1 MHWLRSLS
9 IKYKIFLIPF
19 VGVIGFACNHLI
31 NNNVNSNNAT
41 RLAAIRDVY
50 FPVLEKADTNII
62 RLDRITETLNA
73 GVSTGEMDMV
83 DVASDLRGEMLAT
96 FMEIIDL
103 YPEKEK
109 KIKRYMI
116 EFKSYY
122 EEASSLSIGMIDGT
136 ADFSTL
142 NEHVERMGLALNKI
156 QNSLNTFRSDSHKEF
171 IDVVQQ
177 TTDDANNALVVGGI
191 VSLVIVLVLM
201 MTAYSVAM
209 LITKNI
215 GGVVASLRDIAS
227 GEGDLTKRIEQ
238 NSADEIGELVESFN
252 AFIEKLQGI
261 ITEVIDSVAPLISV
275 SKNLQE
281 LTQQTKMMATSQQTT
296 IQDVTQAI
304 SQVFDSV
311 NEVAINA
318 AAAAE
323 SAMQADN
330 EAKIG
335 ESISHTTVAAIN
347 QLASEVEQAVVTNR
361 QLETDTEGVGAIL
374 EVIQGVAEQV
384 NLLALNAAIEA
395 ARAGEHGRGFA
406 VVADEVRTLASKTQ
420 DSTKQIQKVIDQLRK
435 TARMITDIMEASQAQ
450 AIESVSQAGRSGQS
464 FAEITLK
471 VGTISDMNYQIAS
484 ATEEQQRTS
493 QTMLESVEGIKVSAG
508 KSAIMAGEVAEET
521 QALIDVTEKL
531 QRVAKQFKV

>member
-9 IKYKIFLIPF
+9 IKYKIFLIPI

-31 NNNVNSNNAT
+31 NNNVNSNNAA

-62 RLDRITETLNA
+62 RLDRITESLNA

-83 DVASDLRGEMLAT
+83 DVAADLREEMQAT
-96 FMEIIDL
+96 FLEIIEL
-103 YPEKEK
+103 YPEKENK
-109 KIKRYMI
+109 VKGYMG
-116 EFKSYY
+116 EFEGYY
-122 EEASSLSIGMIDGT
+122 EEASSLSVGMIDGT

-142 NEHVERMGLALNKI
+142 NAHVERMGLALNKI
-156 QNSLNTFRSDSHKEF
+156 QSSLNTFRSDSHKEF

-177 TTDDANNALVVGGI
+177 TTDDANHALFVGGM
-191 VSLVIVLVLM
+191 VALVIVVVLM
-201 MTAYSVAM
+201 ITSYSIAM

-261 ITEVIDSVAPLISV
+261 ITEVIASVAPLISV

-281 LTQQTKMMATSQQTT
+281 LTQQTTMMAASQQTT

-323 SAMQADN
+323 SAQQADG
-330 EAKIG
+330 EAKKG
-335 ESISHTTVAAIN
+335 ESISHTTVTAIN

-361 QLETDTEGVGAIL
+361 QLETDTEGVGVIL

-406 VVADEVRTLASKTQ
+406 VVADEVRSLASKTQ
-420 DSTKQIQKVIDQLRK
+420 DSTKQIQQVIDQLRK
-435 TARMITDIMEASQAQ
+435 TAGIITDIMEAGQAQ
-450 AIESVSQAGRSGQS
+450 AIESVSHAGRSGQS
-464 FAEITLK
+464 FAAINLK
-471 VGTISDMNYQIAS
+471 VGSISDMNYQIAS

-508 KSAIMAGEVAEET
+508 KSAVMAGEVAEET
-521 QALIDVTEKL
+521 QALIAVTERL

>member
-1 MHWLRSLS
+1 
-9 IKYKIFLIPF
+9 
-19 VGVIGFACNHLI
+19 
-31 NNNVNSNNAT
+31 
-41 RLAAIRDVY
+41 
-50 FPVLEKADTNII
+50 
-62 RLDRITETLNA
+62 
-73 GVSTGEMDMV
+73 MV
-83 DVASDLRGEMLAT
+83 A
-96 FMEIIDL
+96 
-103 YPEKEK
+103 
-109 KIKRYMI
+109 
-116 EFKSYY
+116 
-122 EEASSLSIGMIDGT
+122 
-136 ADFSTL
+136 
-142 NEHVERMGLALNKI
+142 
-156 QNSLNTFRSDSHKEF
+156 
-171 IDVVQQ
+171 
-177 TTDDANNALVVGGI
+177 
-191 VSLVIVLVLM
+191 LVIVVVLM
-201 MTAYSVAM
+201 ITSYSIAM

-261 ITEVIDSVAPLISV
+261 ITEVIASVAPLISV

-281 LTQQTKMMATSQQTT
+281 LTQQTTMMAASQQTT

-323 SAMQADN
+323 SAQQADG
-330 EAKIG
+330 EAKKG
-335 ESISHTTVAAIN
+335 ESISHTTVTAIN

-361 QLETDTEGVGAIL
+361 QLETDTEGVGVIL

-406 VVADEVRTLASKTQ
+406 VVADEVRSLASKTQ
-420 DSTKQIQKVIDQLRK
+420 DSTKQIQQVIDQLRK
-435 TARMITDIMEASQAQ
+435 TAGIITDIMEAGQAQ
-450 AIESVSQAGRSGQS
+450 AIESVSHAGRSGQS
-464 FAEITLK
+464 FAAINLK
-471 VGTISDMNYQIAS
+471 VGSISDMNYQIAS

-508 KSAIMAGEVAEET
+508 KSAVMAGEVAEET
-521 QALIDVTEKL
+521 QALIAVTERL